1 MAKIQEVSVEFPKS
15 TCELS
20 VRFKR
25 AVKIIGL
32 TSNGGKVGHL
42 ITCNRD
48 IFEKIQKDPNLKIIG
63 YSIHGNK
70 VNAWILSK
78 GCSICRPLEKNGCIV
93 IEGYMSEDGY
103 STISFISP
111 SENITQKIFRSYTN
125 DGVEFSVKYRR
136 GYAKASGLTERQ
148 EQVVYLAFRLGYF
161 DYPRKTSLQ
170 ELGRILGIKESTL
183 SEILRRAL
191 KNIIAQYFG

>member
-1 MAKIQEVSVEFPKS
+1 MARIQEVSVEFPKS

-20 VRFKR
+20 VRFKK

-42 ITCNRD
+42 ILCPKD
-48 IFEKIQKDPNLKIIG
+48 VFDKISKDPNFKIVG
-63 YSIHGNK
+63 YSLQGNR
-70 VNAWILSK
+70 VNAWILSG
-78 GCSICRPLEKNGCIV
+78 GCSICRPLEKSGCIV

-103 STISFISP
+103 STLSFISP
-111 SENITQKIFRSYTN
+111 SEKTTQNIFRSYREEGLDFTVN
-125 DGVEFSVKYRR
+125 YRR
-136 GYAKASGLTERQ
+136 GFAKASSMTERQ

-161 DYPRKTSLQ
+161 DYPRRISLK
-170 ELGRILGIKESTL
+170 ELGRMFGIKESTL

-191 KNIIAQYFG
+191 KNIVSQYFG

>member
-42 ITCNRD
+42 ILCPRD
-48 IFEKIQKDPNLKIIG
+48 VFEKIRRDPNFKIMG
-63 YSIHGNK
+63 YSIQGNR
-70 VNAWILSK
+70 VNAWILSG
-78 GCSICRPLEKNGCIV
+78 GCSICKPLEKNGCIV

-103 STISFISP
+103 SSLSFISP
-111 SENITQKIFRSYTN
+111 SEVTTQKIFKSYR
-125 DGVEFSVKYRR
+125 DEGLEFNVNYRR
-136 GYAKASGLTERQ
+136 GFAKASGLTERQ
-148 EQVVYLAFRLGYF
+148 EQVIYLAYRLGYF
-161 DYPRKTSLQ
+161 DYPRRISLK

-191 KNIIAQYFG
+191 KNIVSQYFG